1 MAIGSFRGQLESTIS
16 RRMGATDDDPYKA
29 RRESAQA
36 DYQAQAAKA
45 RKDLSE
51 RLNRLGVLRG
61 SGATATQFGEFESGV
76 LRGQQ
81 AIGAQF
87 EAQRE
92 AGINQAL
99 QQGLG
104 LYGTQSQFDLAGRQQ
119 SEVERMGLTQRDIM
133 GRGQTEAERMGLFQR
148 GIGTRQQ
155 DVAESNLGFQREQG
169 RAATALA
176 RRQQDEFER
185 AAREQERFQA
195 GALTGTYSH
204 PDIYHDQKTMDFRR
218 FQLQER
224 LGLGELTGTD
234 PVGGAQTE
242 AARAQREQEA
252 LAQAELT
259 GMYGERATLGR
270 QELLGQIGDEDTLAA
285 QELALRRGQAIGE
298 VDGETTLAAELGRG
312 GLEEQEAARLQAG
325 TQADADRELRAIQ
338 AQQQYN
344 IATQDRASRERMQ
357 RSQLAA
363 TSAEAL
369 ADRDLRA
376 IIAQQQYDL
385 GGREIDQRAAMQQAQ
400 FEQQSAE
407 AALDRTAQT
416 NLAVGDRTFQMQLRA
431 AELEAQ
437 GAEAA
442 AARQLAREEMYGQD
456 VSGLSPMQIRAL
468 GGTLASRAQTSAI
481 SAEERRLDEMEA
493 AGVSQRGL
501 AERELTQRSA
511 LAAQQRELEREQLY
525 GRAMTRE
532 EQMSGLGYTGG
543 TLASRELTQAA
554 EQADLQRA
562 LAREEMYGYREDASG
577 RREQTL
583 GAREAQA
590 QRGLRQQEITQRETM
605 QQAGFEEAGRAR
617 EFAALESQR
626 GRDFARGQASLDR
639 SLAEQELYGGT
650 AEIRLDDLGID
661 PGVLQGYGARP
672 AIEEALTQRLGR
684 APTSEEITSIE
695 QGSGIMGRQTLA
707 ASEAGAARDFEA
719 AQQRARIASAEGLAG
734 QELGFRG
741 EELDFRRR
749 EGLEGRRL
757 AREELYGTGDVGAQR
772 GETLA
777 GRQAR
782 EDLALRG
789 ELGRGQLAQDIART
803 DLARAEMY
811 GTGDVML
818 QGGETRAAREARL
831 GRDLERRRLDEME
844 LAGREGRRLETEALY
859 GGAGIDP
866 RGGTLAAREARAGRT
881 FESGE
886 RALDRELTRGE
897 ADLQRDLAREEM
909 YGGPE
914 GFVDRREGTLAAREG
929 DRDYRL
935 RAELGREGQAI
946 DRSRLDLAEQELYGG
961 LNVDP
966 RGGTLAAREA
976 NRAAGFERERLDL
989 ASEAGQR
996 EAFRNQLAEEELY
1009 GGMGYRGQTG
1019 QTLSAR
1025 EAAAARA
1032 ERGLDRALDT
1042 RRTDLAEQELY
1053 GYREGAGG
1061 YREGTF
1067 QAREAGLGRTERE
1080 GRYGIEDQRY
1090 EDALALEADRYDAA
1104 RELEADRYATQR
1116 GDYQAALN
1124 REAEERE
1131 FQRQM
1136 QVLEVNRLQ
1145 DEYGGYFNP
1154 REEDILGAQLD
1165 PNYQAPRNIGEWED
1179 RHPKPTSDR
1188 EDPAFDAEA
1197 LADWTEARAERHK
1210 QLQGDY
1216 EGKRD
1221 AWVRANPKMRG
1232 ESDQQYAVRMLTAV
1246 RGPID
1251 RPRAEEEDAYQ
1262 APPREWGE

>member
-16 RRMGATDDDPYKA
+16 KRMGATDDDPYKA

-45 RKDLSE
+45 RKDLAE

-176 RRQQDEFER
+176 RRRQDEFER

-385 GGREIDQRAAMQQAQ
+385 GGREIDQRTAMQQAQ

-481 SAEERRLDEMEA
+481 SAEERRLAEMEA

-511 LAAQQRELEREQLY
+511 LAAQ
-525 GRAMTRE
+525 
-532 EQMSGLGYTGG
+532 
-543 TLASRELTQAA
+543 
-554 EQADLQRA
+554 
-562 LAREEMYGYREDASG
+562 
-577 RREQTL
+577 
-583 GAREAQA
+583 
-590 QRGLRQQEITQRETM
+590 
-605 QQAGFEEAGRAR
+605 
-617 EFAALESQR
+617 
-626 GRDFARGQASLDR
+626 
-639 SLAEQELYGGT
+639 
-650 AEIRLDDLGID
+650 
-661 PGVLQGYGARP
+661 
-672 AIEEALTQRLGR
+672 
-684 APTSEEITSIE
+684 
-695 QGSGIMGRQTLA
+695 
-707 ASEAGAARDFEA
+707 
-719 AQQRARIASAEGLAG
+719 
-734 QELGFRG
+734 
-741 EELDFRRR
+741 
-749 EGLEGRRL
+749 
-757 AREELYGTGDVGAQR
+757 
-772 GETLA
+772 
-777 GRQAR
+777 
-782 EDLALRG
+782 
-789 ELGRGQLAQDIART
+789 
-803 DLARAEMY
+803 
-811 GTGDVML
+811 
-818 QGGETRAAREARL
+818 
-831 GRDLERRRLDEME
+831 
-844 LAGREGRRLETEALY
+844 
-859 GGAGIDP
+859 
-866 RGGTLAAREARAGRT
+866 
-881 FESGE
+881 
-886 RALDRELTRGE
+886 
-897 ADLQRDLAREEM
+897 
-909 YGGPE
+909 
-914 GFVDRREGTLAAREG
+914 
-929 DRDYRL
+929 
-935 RAELGREGQAI
+935 
-946 DRSRLDLAEQELYGG
+946 
-961 LNVDP
+961 
-966 RGGTLAAREA
+966 
-976 NRAAGFERERLDL
+976 
-989 ASEAGQR
+989 
-996 EAFRNQLAEEELY
+996 
-1009 GGMGYRGQTG
+1009 
-1019 QTLSAR
+1019 
-1025 EAAAARA
+1025 
-1032 ERGLDRALDT
+1032 
-1042 RRTDLAEQELY
+1042 
-1053 GYREGAGG
+1053 
-1061 YREGTF
+1061 
-1067 QAREAGLGRTERE
+1067 
-1080 GRYGIEDQRY
+1080 
-1090 EDALALEADRYDAA
+1090 
-1104 RELEADRYATQR
+1104 
-1116 GDYQAALN
+1116 
-1124 REAEERE
+1124 
-1131 FQRQM
+1131 
-1136 QVLEVNRLQ
+1136 
-1145 DEYGGYFNP
+1145 
-1154 REEDILGAQLD
+1154 
-1165 PNYQAPRNIGEWED
+1165 
-1179 RHPKPTSDR
+1179 
-1188 EDPAFDAEA
+1188 
-1197 LADWTEARAERHK
+1197 
-1210 QLQGDY
+1210 
-1216 EGKRD
+1216 
-1221 AWVRANPKMRG
+1221 
-1232 ESDQQYAVRMLTAV
+1232 
-1246 RGPID
+1246 
-1251 RPRAEEEDAYQ
+1251 
-1262 APPREWGE
+1262 

>member
-1 MAIGSFRGQLESTIS
+1 
-16 RRMGATDDDPYKA
+16 
-29 RRESAQA
+29 
-36 DYQAQAAKA
+36 
-45 RKDLSE
+45 
-51 RLNRLGVLRG
+51 
-61 SGATATQFGEFESGV
+61 
-76 LRGQQ
+76 
-81 AIGAQF
+81 
-87 EAQRE
+87 
-92 AGINQAL
+92 
-99 QQGLG
+99 
-104 LYGTQSQFDLAGRQQ
+104 
-119 SEVERMGLTQRDIM
+119 
-133 GRGQTEAERMGLFQR
+133 
-148 GIGTRQQ
+148 
-155 DVAESNLGFQREQG
+155 
-169 RAATALA
+169 
-176 RRQQDEFER
+176 
-185 AAREQERFQA
+185 
-195 GALTGTYSH
+195 
-204 PDIYHDQKTMDFRR
+204 
-218 FQLQER
+218 
-224 LGLGELTGTD
+224 
-234 PVGGAQTE
+234 
-242 AARAQREQEA
+242 
-252 LAQAELT
+252 
-259 GMYGERATLGR
+259 
-270 QELLGQIGDEDTLAA
+270 
-285 QELALRRGQAIGE
+285 
-298 VDGETTLAAELGRG
+298 
-312 GLEEQEAARLQAG
+312 
-325 TQADADRELRAIQ
+325 
-338 AQQQYN
+338 
-344 IATQDRASRERMQ
+344 
-357 RSQLAA
+357 
-363 TSAEAL
+363 
-369 ADRDLRA
+369 
-376 IIAQQQYDL
+376 
-385 GGREIDQRAAMQQAQ
+385 
-400 FEQQSAE
+400 
-407 AALDRTAQT
+407 
-416 NLAVGDRTFQMQLRA
+416 
-431 AELEAQ
+431 
-437 GAEAA
+437 
-442 AARQLAREEMYGQD
+442 
-456 VSGLSPMQIRAL
+456 
-468 GGTLASRAQTSAI
+468 
-481 SAEERRLDEMEA
+481 
-493 AGVSQRGL
+493 
-501 AERELTQRSA
+501 
-511 LAAQQRELEREQLY
+511 
-525 GRAMTRE
+525 
-532 EQMSGLGYTGG
+532 
-543 TLASRELTQAA
+543 
-554 EQADLQRA
+554 
-562 LAREEMYGYREDASG
+562 
-577 RREQTL
+577 
-583 GAREAQA
+583 
-590 QRGLRQQEITQRETM
+590 M

-897 ADLQRDLAREEM
+897 ADLQRDLAREEL

-914 GFVDRREGTLAAREG
+914 GFVDRREGTLAKREG

-1067 QAREAGLGRTERE
+1067 QAREAGLGREERE
-1080 GRYGIEDQRY
+1080 GRYGVEDQRY

-1136 QVLEVNRLQ
+1136 QVFEVNRLQ

>member
-16 RRMGATDDDPYKA
+16 KRMGATDDDPYKA

-481 SAEERRLDEMEA
+481 SAEERRLAEMEA

-511 LAAQQRELEREQLY
+511 LAAQQRELERERLY

-897 ADLQRDLAREEM
+897 ADLQRDLAREEL

-914 GFVDRREGTLAAREG
+914 GFVDRREGTLAKREG

-1067 QAREAGLGRTERE
+1067 QAREAGLGREERE

>member
-481 SAEERRLDEMEA
+481 SAEKRRLAEMEA

-897 ADLQRDLAREEM
+897 ADLQRDLAREEL

-914 GFVDRREGTLAAREG
+914 GFVDRREGTLAKREG

-1067 QAREAGLGRTERE
+1067 QAREAGLGREERE
-1080 GRYGIEDQRY
+1080 GRYGVEDQRY

>member
-481 SAEERRLDEMEA
+481 SAEERRLAEMEA

-532 EQMSGLGYTGG
+532 EQMSGGYTGG

-897 ADLQRDLAREEM
+897 ADLQRDLAREEL

-914 GFVDRREGTLAAREG
+914 GFVDRREGTLAKREG

-1067 QAREAGLGRTERE
+1067 QAREAGLGREERE
-1080 GRYGIEDQRY
+1080 GRYGVEDQRY

-1136 QVLEVNRLQ
+1136 QVFEVNRLQ

>member
-481 SAEERRLDEMEA
+481 SAEKRRLAEMEA

-532 EQMSGLGYTGG
+532 EQMSGGYTGG

-562 LAREEMYGYREDASG
+562 LAREEMYGYRETAG
-577 RREQTL
+577 GREQTL
-583 GAREAQA
+583 GALEAARNRQ
-590 QRGLRQQEITQRETM
+590 LRQQEITQRETM

-914 GFVDRREGTLAAREG
+914 GFVDRREGT
-929 DRDYRL
+929 
-935 RAELGREGQAI
+935 
-946 DRSRLDLAEQELYGG
+946 
-961 LNVDP
+961 
-966 RGGTLAAREA
+966 
-976 NRAAGFERERLDL
+976 
-989 ASEAGQR
+989 
-996 EAFRNQLAEEELY
+996 
-1009 GGMGYRGQTG
+1009 
-1019 QTLSAR
+1019 
-1025 EAAAARA
+1025 
-1032 ERGLDRALDT
+1032 
-1042 RRTDLAEQELY
+1042 
-1053 GYREGAGG
+1053 
-1061 YREGTF
+1061 
-1067 QAREAGLGRTERE
+1067 
-1080 GRYGIEDQRY
+1080 
-1090 EDALALEADRYDAA
+1090 
-1104 RELEADRYATQR
+1104 
-1116 GDYQAALN
+1116 
-1124 REAEERE
+1124 
-1131 FQRQM
+1131 
-1136 QVLEVNRLQ
+1136 
-1145 DEYGGYFNP
+1145 
-1154 REEDILGAQLD
+1154 
-1165 PNYQAPRNIGEWED
+1165 
-1179 RHPKPTSDR
+1179 
-1188 EDPAFDAEA
+1188 
-1197 LADWTEARAERHK
+1197 
-1210 QLQGDY
+1210 
-1216 EGKRD
+1216 
-1221 AWVRANPKMRG
+1221 
-1232 ESDQQYAVRMLTAV
+1232 
-1246 RGPID
+1246 
-1251 RPRAEEEDAYQ
+1251 
-1262 APPREWGE
+1262 